1 MPPDPLKLCRHYG
14 LPLTKILATPLTL
27 NNTFSTVH
35 YLNFYFSDPEYLQ
48 HFFPDSFFILRLM
61 SLHCSTCAQKS
72 RTNSI
77 GMRHQV
83 WKVQRRLILQQNS
96 PRKVT
101 WRGSQDRLIRDYEV
115 ALVQTGEWNS
125 QTNFESHL
133 IRFPS
138 RDFWHEHSV
147 KMSSAC
153 YKILLDKLAQMN
165 VSRSFWLWTR
175 SFLEKKRR
183 ICGSTSQRDRPHH
196 HYN

>member
-1 MPPDPLKLCRHYG
+1 MGAR
-14 LPLTKILATPLTL
+14 IATL

-125 QTNFESHL
+125 TNKLWKPSNTVSIKGLLARAFCQDV
-133 IRFPS
+133 IRVLNC
-138 RDFWHEHSV
+138 RHE
-147 KMSSAC
+147 
-153 YKILLDKLAQMN
+153 ILNTSDEDTVKLARDIAQRQLAPVTVPRVHACMI
-165 VSRSFWLWTR
+165 RHFAALTKTG
-175 SFLEKKRR
+175 EK
-183 ICGSTSQRDRPHH
+183 C
-196 HYN
+196 